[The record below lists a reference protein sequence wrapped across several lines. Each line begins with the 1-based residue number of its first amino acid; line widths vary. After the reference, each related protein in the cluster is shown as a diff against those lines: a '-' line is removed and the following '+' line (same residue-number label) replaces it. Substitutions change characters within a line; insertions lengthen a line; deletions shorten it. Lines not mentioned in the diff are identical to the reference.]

1 MTLIWLALCR
11 SLTLDKY
18 SSILLSTCRWYET
31 IYFVCSEIRKK
42 FFEFISLFI
51 RKRFFKYLN
60 ELRTVAYRINDKESS
75 LIAWEST
82 RACESDESKQSV
94 SFNQISESASKTRF
108 ESISLMS
115 KSTSESASKTLSM
128 QWSIYSHRFINQ
140 RINLSC
146 VSVSTSES
154 ATRTDNDWSRWQS
167 QSLNS

>member
-1 MTLIWLALCR
+1 MTFIWLALCW
-11 SLTLDKY
+11 SLTLNKY

-42 FFEFISLFI
+42 FFE
-51 RKRFFKYLN
+51 YLN
-60 ELRTVAYRINDKESS
+60 ELRTVAHRINDKKSS

-82 RACESDESKQSV
+82 RARESDESKQSV

-128 QWSIYSHRFINQ
+128 RWFIYSHRFINQ
-140 RINLSC
+140 RIDLSC

-154 ATRTDNDWSRWQS
+154 ATRADNDWSRR
-167 QSLNS
+167 